1 MNCLNHSSKYS
12 LFFNF
17 LSFQRF
23 FNFGNLPTRLTYAV
37 DFHSW
42 DFISVTGADINQFG
56 TNSNVIC
63 RLLEKTSRRQRVCSF
78 NDLRYG
84 SRVVYFP
91 LALLSMGSDDFKRV
105 LIFSL
110 DSFLDESVYGY
121 SQH

>member
-1 MNCLNHSSKYS
+1 M
-12 LFFNF
+12 
-17 LSFQRF
+17 
-23 FNFGNLPTRLTYAV
+23 

-42 DFISVTGADINQFG
+42 DFISVTGADINQSG
-56 TNSNVIC
+56 TNNNVIC
-63 RLLEKTSRRQRVCSF
+63 LLLEKTIRRQRVCSF